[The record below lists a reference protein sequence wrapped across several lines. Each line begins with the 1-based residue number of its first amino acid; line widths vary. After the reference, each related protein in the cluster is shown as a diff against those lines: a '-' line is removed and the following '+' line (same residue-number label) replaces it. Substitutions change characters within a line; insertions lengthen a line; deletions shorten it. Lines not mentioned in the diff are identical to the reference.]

1 MKVGAGSRSAVR
13 PLRRYR
19 EIIGVLVKYGFED
32 VVDRMGLARYQALG
46 RRLFRLGERPGAK
59 RLTRAARVRLALEEL
74 GPTFVKFGQALS
86 TRVDLLPRDFIAE
99 LARLQ
104 DEVPPFPAAEAQAT
118 IEAELGRP
126 LGEVFREFDPTP
138 LAAASIAQ
146 VHRATLV
153 TGERVAVK
161 VRRPGI
167 GAVIENDLA
176 ILAHLAH
183 LAERHLAG
191 ADLYSPSA
199 LVSRFARTIRL
210 EQNLAREGHIIE
222 RFAKNFAGDPTVSL
236 PAVYWRQTTPAVLTL
251 EFIDGVKLA
260 DLGRAGDDRFDRRVV
275 AERGAQAVLKQILVH
290 GLFHADPHPGNILV
304 RPGNVICLLDFGI
317 VGRLDAAMRARLV
330 DVLEAV
336 VSHDADRLAAHVLAL
351 GGSPVGVDQAE
362 LRRDLEDLLDSY
374 SEASLQEIAVGP
386 LLYQVIDA
394 VARYR
399 LRFPPDLMLFAK
411 AIMTIEGVGR
421 QLDPTFRMIDHVAP
435 VARELVRRRLSPASV
450 AAQVA
455 ETGRESLALLSALPR
470 DLAGLLEK
478 VREDRLQIQFVHR
491 NLEHF
496 VQEMD
501 RSSNRLSFAIVIAA
515 LVVASALVF
524 QAGVEPKVAG
534 YPVVGLTGFV
544 VAALLGI
551 WLVIGILRSGRL

>member
-1 MKVGAGSRSAVR
+1 MRVGPGLMHPVR

-46 RRLFRLGERPGAK
+46 RRLLRLGERPGAR
-59 RLTRAARVRLALEEL
+59 RLTRAERVRCAIEEL
-74 GPTFVKFGQALS
+74 GPTFIKFGQALS
-86 TRVDLLPRDFIAE
+86 TRADLLPADLVAE

-104 DEVPPFPAAEAQAT
+104 DEVPPFPASEAQAT

-126 LGEVFREFDPTP
+126 IAEVFREFDPTP

-146 VHRATLV
+146 VHRATLA

-176 ILAHLAH
+176 ILAHLAQ
-183 LAERHLAG
+183 LAERHLSG
-191 ADLYSPSA
+191 AELYNLPA
-199 LVSRFARTIRL
+199 LVGRFARTIRL
-210 EQNLAREGHIIE
+210 EQNLAREGHLIE
-222 RFAKNFAGDPTVSL
+222 RFARNFAGDETVYL
-236 PAVYWRQTTPAVLTL
+236 PKVFWHATTPAVLTL
-251 EFIDGVKLA
+251 EFVDGVKLSE
-260 DLGRAGDDRFDRRVV
+260 LRPGGDGRFDPRVI
-275 AERGAQAVLKQILVH
+275 AARGARAVLKQVLVH

-304 RPGNVICLLDFGI
+304 KPGNVICLLDFGI
-317 VGRLDAAMRARLV
+317 VGRLDRDMRDRIGEMLG
-330 DVLEAV
+330 AV
-336 VSHDADRLAAHVLAL
+336 VRRDADRLAGLVLAL
-351 GGSPVGVDQAE
+351 GGSPAGVDVAE
-362 LRRDLEDLLDSY
+362 LRQDLEGLLDSY
-374 SEASLQEIAVGP
+374 SEASLRELALGP
-386 LLYQVIDA
+386 LIYQVIDA

-399 LRFPPDLMLFAK
+399 LRVPPDLMLFAK

-435 VARELVRRRLSPASV
+435 FARELVRERFAPSAV
-450 AAQVA
+450 AARLA
-455 ETGRESLALLSALPR
+455 EVGRDSVALLSGLPR
-470 DLAGLLEK
+470 DLAALAEK
-478 VREDRLQIQFVHR
+478 AREDRLQIQFVHR

-524 QAGVEPKVAG
+524 QTGAQPTIAG
-534 YPVVGLTGFV
+534 YPALGLAGFV

-551 WLVIGILRSGRL
+551 WLVVGIVRSGRL

>member
-1 MKVGAGSRSAVR
+1 MRFGPGLVRPVR

-32 VVDRMGLARYQALG
+32 VVDRMGLARYQAIG
-46 RRLFRLGERPGAK
+46 RRLLRLGERPGAR
-59 RLTRAARVRLALEEL
+59 RLTRAERVRCAIEEL

-86 TRVDLLPRDFIAE
+86 TRADLLPPDFLAE

-104 DEVPPFPAAEAQAT
+104 EEVPPFPAAEAQAT
-118 IEAELGRP
+118 VEAELGRP
-126 LGEVFREFDPTP
+126 LGEIFREFEPEA

-146 VHRATLV
+146 VHRAALA

-167 GAVIENDLA
+167 GPVIEHDLA
-176 ILAHLAH
+176 ILAHLAQ

-191 ADLYSPSA
+191 AELYSLPA

-222 RFAKNFAGDPTVSL
+222 RFAKNFAGDPTVYV
-236 PAVYWRQTTPAVLTL
+236 PTVYWRYTTPAVLTL
-251 EFIDGVKLA
+251 EFVDGVKLA
-260 DLGRAGDDRFDRRVV
+260 ELGRTGDGRFDPRVV
-275 AERGAQAVLKQILVH
+275 AARGAQAVLKQMLVH

-304 RPGNVICLLDFGI
+304 RPGNVICLLDFGT
-317 VGRLDAAMRARLV
+317 VGRLDRSMRDRIV
-330 DVLEAV
+330 DVLDAV
-336 VSHDADRLAAHVLAL
+336 VRRDAERLASLVMAI
-351 GGSPVGVDQAE
+351 GGTPAGVDVAE
-362 LRRDLEDLLDSY
+362 LRQDLEDLLDSY
-374 SEASLQEIAVGP
+374 SEASLQELALGP

-399 LRFPPDLMLFAK
+399 FRFPPDLMLFAK
-411 AIMTIEGVGR
+411 AVMTIEGVGR

-435 VARELVRRRLSPASV
+435 VARELVRERFSPSTV
-450 AAQVA
+450 AARVA
-455 ETGRESLALLSALPR
+455 ETGRESLALLSGLPR
-470 DLAGLLEK
+470 DVAALLEK
-478 VREDRLQIQFVHR
+478 AREDRLQIQFVHR

-524 QAGVEPKVAG
+524 QTGAEPKIGG

>member
-1 MKVGAGSRSAVR
+1 MKVGPGLRHPVR

-19 EIIGVLVKYGFED
+19 EIIRVLVKYGFED
-32 VVDRMGLARYQALG
+32 VVDRMGLARYQAIG
-46 RRLFRLGERPGAK
+46 RRLLRVGEAPGAR

-74 GPTFVKFGQALS
+74 GPTFIKFGQALS
-86 TRVDLLPRDFIAE
+86 TRADLLPADLVAE

-104 DEVPPFPAAEAQAT
+104 DDVPPFPAAEARAA

-126 LGEVFREFDPTP
+126 LAEVFREFDPVP

-167 GAVIENDLA
+167 AAVIENDLA

-183 LAERHLAG
+183 LADRHLAG
-191 ADLYSPSA
+191 ADLYNLPA

-222 RFAKNFAGDPTVSL
+222 RFARNFAGDPTVAF
-236 PAVYWRQTTPAVLTL
+236 PAVYWRHTAPGVLTL
-251 EFIDGVKLA
+251 EFVDGVKLTE
-260 DLGRAGDDRFDRRVV
+260 LGRAGPEGFDPRVV
-275 AERGAQAVLKQILVH
+275 AARGARAVLAQMLVH

-317 VGRLDAAMRARLV
+317 VGRLDREMRARLV
-330 DVLEAV
+330 DVLDAV
-336 VSHDADRLAAHVLAL
+336 VRHDAERLAALVLAI
-351 GGSPVGVDQAE
+351 GGSPAGVDAAE
-362 LRRDLEDLLDSY
+362 LRQDLDDLLDSY
-374 SEASLQEIAVGP
+374 SEASLQELALGP

-421 QLDPTFRMIDHVAP
+421 GLDPSFRMIDHLAP
-435 VARELVRRRLSPASV
+435 VVRALLRERVSPAAV
-450 AAQVA
+450 AARVA
-455 ETGRESLALLSALPR
+455 ESGREGLALLSGLPR
-470 DLAGLLEK
+470 DLAAILEK
-478 VREDRLQIQFVHR
+478 AREDRLQIQFVHR

-524 QAGVEPKVAG
+524 QTGAGPAVGG
-534 YPVVGLTGFV
+534 YPLVGLTGFV

-551 WLVIGILRSGRL
+551 WLVVGILRSGRL